1 MFKKGTR
8 IKNIRR
14 KIETSDDESQD
25 KTNIETEVK
34 QTITK
39 SLVEKKKKK
48 ESKKSLG
55 LSFEDE
61 EEEESTFQIKKSK
74 ASRRLATG
82 RTLPTLDS
90 TEKSNEDTTSSASY
104 TAELLESLRAN
115 TPSMPA
121 NLKNSTMTDDEALLA
136 EKFPTLMN
144 AQIGSTGIPDANA
157 IHAAKKK
164 RELLRKGVHIVDQ
177 EDDFI
182 SLDSATENSR
192 LIREEDEIGD
202 DGGAEYERYVG
213 EDLSLNKSTAK
224 KQAKERR
231 DGVREMIEVAQEDD
245 EDEDDLAR
253 WEKDMI
259 KNGGVRSQYNHAEKD
274 PFKTPL
280 DYKSAQIPLETTLP
294 SMADVMLRLD
304 VTSSQLTHSL
314 DEEGTQIKNAEKN
327 LKNANASTEDL
338 DKEIERSSKRYNY
351 FQELMGYVNDLG
363 EMLDT
368 KFPELTKLEEE
379 AHALFFTKY
388 EVVTERRWEDD
399 LDDLS
404 LFAILPQMEEVE
416 SEQVDE
422 FGRVI
427 EVKSSESSRQRRRE
441 ERAARIRKRDMED
454 EDVAM
459 WTDDDMQEEWV
470 LQKEDRL
477 ETIRTQKIADLLSD
491 VSDDFKP
498 LRSVMDRFGAWKTEF
513 YDDYQKAFG
522 SLSLPGAFE
531 FYVRCE
537 LVSWDPFEEAIDFDS
552 MRWHSVLSDYGVIEG
567 EDGHEDADV
576 ELLNKVVEKVL
587 IKRLKGLLDIL
598 NPASTREMRH
608 AAQAFEQVSYYVEK
622 KENAYQDLISAVISS
637 LERQLIRYADFI
649 ERVSL
654 KTDIDEK
661 AKLAKS
667 RFFHR
672 QCKYLKTLTFWR
684 RYIPKDTLS
693 VLGDM
698 VMNRILAPLLRPR
711 LDAQDSQLEAH
722 GLELL
727 ARIQQ

>member
-14 KIETSDDESQD
+14 KIETSDDETQD
-25 KTNIETEVK
+25 EINIETQVK

-39 SLVEKKKKK
+39 SLTEKKKKK
-48 ESKKSLG
+48 EPKKSLG

-61 EEEESTFQIKKSK
+61 EEENAFQIKKSK

-82 RTLPTLDS
+82 RTLPGLDS
-90 TEKSNEDTTSSASY
+90 ADGSNEDNAPSASY

-121 NLKNSTMTDDEALLA
+121 GLKNSTMTDDEALLV
-136 EKFPTLMN
+136 EKFPNMMN
-144 AQIGSTGIPDANA
+144 AKIGSTGIPDANA

-164 RELLRKGVHIVDQ
+164 RELLRKGVHVVDQ

-192 LIREEDEIGD
+192 LIREEDDIGD
-202 DGGAEYERYVG
+202 DGTAEYEKYVG
-213 EDLSLNKSTAK
+213 EDLTLNKTTAK

-259 KNGGVRSQYNHAEKD
+259 KHGGVRSQYNQVEKD

-280 DYKSAQIPLETTLP
+280 DYKPAQIPLETTLP
-294 SMADVMLRLD
+294 SMADVMLKLD
-304 VTSSQLTHSL
+304 VTSSHLTHSL
-314 DEEGTQIKNAEKN
+314 DEQNTQIKNAEKN
-327 LKNANASTEDL
+327 LRNANASKEDL
-338 DKEIERSSKRYNY
+338 EKEIERSSKRYNY
-351 FQELMGYVNDLG
+351 FQELMSYVNDLG
-363 EMLDT
+363 EMLDA

-399 LDDLS
+399 LDDLA
-404 LFAILPQMEEVE
+404 LFAILPHMEVE
-416 SEQVDE
+416 EEQVDE

-427 EVKSSESSRQRRRE
+427 EVKSSEASRQRRRE
-441 ERAARIRKRDMED
+441 ERLGRIKKRDMED
-454 EDVAM
+454 EDAAM
-459 WTDDDMQEEWV
+459 WTDDDMQEEWI

-477 ETIRTQKIADLLSD
+477 ETIRTQKIAELLSD
-491 VSDDFKP
+491 VSDEFKP
-498 LRSVMDRFGAWKTEF
+498 LRTVMDRFGAWKTEF
-513 YDDYQKAFG
+513 YEDYQKAFG

-587 IKRLKGLLDIL
+587 IKRLKGLLDTL

-608 AAQAFEQVSYYVEK
+608 AVQAFEQVSYYVEK
-622 KENAYQDLISAVISS
+622 KENAYQDLTSAVTSS

-649 ERVSL
+649 ERVSI
-654 KTDIDEK
+654 KTDIDEN
-661 AKLAKS
+661 AKLAKT
-667 RFFHR
+667 RFFYR
-672 QCKYLKTLTFWR
+672 QCKYLKTLTLWR

-711 LDAQDSQLEAH
+711 LDAHDNQLETH
-722 GLELL
+722 GLEML
-727 ARIQQ
+727 ARLQQ